1 MGAKIRIEH
10 NPAGWAEIFKS
21 AGMRE
26 LVDQTGRRI
35 AGEAGEHF
43 AYRQSTD
50 DNFTVAGFVSA
61 IDSEGDELEATEKVL
76 TKAVHA

>member
-21 AGMRE
+21 AGMRG
-26 LVDQTGRRI
+26 LVDQAGQRI
-35 AGEAGEHF
+35 AGEAGEHCE
-43 AYRQSTD
+43 YRPSVND
-50 DNFTVAGFVSA
+50 RFTVAGFVSA

-76 TKAVHA
+76 TKAVHQ